1 MYKFKEIQLILKL
14 MVKLAKVNDFEEIA
28 DMSSDLHQWDSVMTD
43 YFPAGSDGNPSEA
56 APAIWS
62 DPEGFKAATT
72 RFSKAALT
80 ITVAAVA
87 GDKASMMKAIKTTA
101 ASCKAYHIVYRLK

>member
-43 YFPAGSDGNPSEA
+43 YFPAGSDETHPRRPRPSG
-56 APAIWS
+56 PPLLVLRPPPPVSI
-62 DPEGFKAATT
+62 
-72 RFSKAALT
+72 
-80 ITVAAVA
+80 
-87 GDKASMMKAIKTTA
+87 
-101 ASCKAYHIVYRLK
+101 RLHSP